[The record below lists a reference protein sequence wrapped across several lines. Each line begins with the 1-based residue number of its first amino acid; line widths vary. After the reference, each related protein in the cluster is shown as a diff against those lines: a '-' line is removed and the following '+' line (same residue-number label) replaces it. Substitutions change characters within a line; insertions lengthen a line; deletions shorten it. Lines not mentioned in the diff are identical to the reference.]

1 MQLCGWGAA
10 AAQTGQVLTVCCWLQ
25 AWQQMRSGTSRL
37 LRAQHSPGPGPSGKQ
52 PRPLHR
58 LEPSGRQHLPPQ
70 QPLLRLLC
78 SMLTPR
84 TLLLA
89 TRCREP
95 AQQAQDILIGT
106 GNV

>member
-1 MQLCGWGAA
+1 MA
-10 AAQTGQVLTVCCWLQ
+10 CCWLQ
-25 AWQQMRSGTSRL
+25 AWQQMRSGMSRL
-37 LRAQHSPGPGPSGKQ
+37 LRAQRSPGPGQSGKQ

-58 LEPSGRQHLPPQ
+58 LEPIGRQHLPPQ

-95 AQQAQDILIGT
+95 AQQAQDGA
-106 GNV
+106 